1 MQATIKEFFRL
12 ESAAG
17 MLLIA
22 AAIVAII
29 VANTPAVVYYDIF
42 LDVPVEVRIG
52 NIQVAKPLVYWINDG
67 LMAMFFFLV
76 GLELKR
82 EVLDGELSS
91 ASTVALPAF
100 GAVGGIVVPIAIY
113 VYINLG
119 NNISM
124 AGWAIPAST
133 DIAFAIGI
141 LMLFGDRVPA
151 ALKMFLVSIAIFD
164 DIAAIGIIAIFYST
178 DLSTQSLMIAVAC
191 LVVLAVM
198 NKRHVSNIT
207 PYIWVGTIMW
217 VAVLKSG
224 VHATLAGVALAMF
237 IPMESRDEP
246 GRSPLKELEE
256 DLHHLVAFGILPL
269 FAFANAGISLD
280 NLSLADLFHPAT
292 VGIIAGLFLGKQI
305 GIFGFSW
312 VAVKTGLAK
321 VPEGSNWWGVYGVS
335 LLAGIGFTM
344 SMFVASL
351 AAEKVGNDA
360 EFINRVR
367 LGIIVASAMSAVL
380 AYVILNFS
388 LPKEGDGPGNAQE

>member
-1 MQATIKEFFRL
+1 MQATIKEFLRL

-17 MLLIA
+17 MLLIV

-29 VANTPAVVYYDIF
+29 IANTPAVIYYDIF

-52 NIQVAKPLVYWINDG
+52 QIQIAKPLVYWINDG

-113 VYINLG
+113 IYINLG
-119 NNISM
+119 DSVSM

-178 DLSTQSLMIAVAC
+178 DLSTPSLMTAATC

-198 NKRHVSNIT
+198 NKRHVSSIT

-237 IPMESRDEP
+237 IPMEARDEP

-292 VGIIAGLFLGKQI
+292 VGIIAGLFLGKQL

-380 AYVILNFS
+380 AYVVLNFK
-388 LPKEGDGPGNAQE
+388 LPKQGNGAGNAQE